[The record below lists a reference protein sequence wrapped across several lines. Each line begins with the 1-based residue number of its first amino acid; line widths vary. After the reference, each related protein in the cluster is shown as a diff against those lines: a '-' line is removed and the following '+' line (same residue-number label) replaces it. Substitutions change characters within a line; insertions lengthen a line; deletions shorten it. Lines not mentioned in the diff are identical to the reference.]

1 MIGAAMIRNLLL
13 ACAAVLLLSGTAG
26 ADWNPEVLGREN
38 DLQFLTVAPDEGEHW
53 STVWLVLVDGQIFV
67 RLGNRAADRVR
78 NSTRWPY
85 VDVRIG
91 DETFQNVRVEP
102 TPQMETRVADAM
114 AEKYWMD
121 VLFRYIPHPLTA
133 RLVPADPVAP

>member
-1 MIGAAMIRNLLL
+1 MLRTILLGC
-13 ACAAVLLLSGTAG
+13 ACVLLFSATAR
-26 ADWNPEVLGREN
+26 ADWNPEVLGREST
-38 DLQFLTVAPDEGEHW
+38 LEFLTVSPDDGEHW

-67 RLGNRAADRVR
+67 RLGTRAADRAR

-91 DETFQNVRVEP
+91 NESFENVRVEP
-102 TPQMETRVADAM
+102 TPQMEGRVADAM

-121 VLFRYIPHPLTA
+121 LLFGYLSHPLTA
-133 RLVPADPVAP
+133 RLVPADQGKP

>member
-1 MIGAAMIRNLLL
+1 MIGATMVRTLLL
-13 ACAAVLLLSGTAG
+13 GCASVLFLAATAR

-38 DLQFLTVAPDEGEHW
+38 TLQFSTVSPDDGEHW

-67 RLGNRAADRVR
+67 RLGDRAADRMR

-91 DETFQNVRVEP
+91 DETFENVRVEP
-102 TPQMETRVADAM
+102 TPQMEGHVADAM

-121 VLFRYIPHPLTA
+121 ILFRHIRHPLTA
-133 RLVPADPVAP
+133 RLAPAEPGAR